1 MSVQNSDAQD
11 NGRTMRNDGG
21 VRVRDGDWRE
31 LAWRLRCEH
40 WDIFRVVLE
49 LLRVRLRTALRAP
62 EVVPPKRGMLP
73 AEDDDEDDVL

>member
-1 MSVQNSDAQD
+1 MASSE
-11 NGRTMRNDGG
+11 MRG
-21 VRVRDGDWRE
+21 GDWRE
-31 LAWRLRCEH
+31 LAWRLRWEH

>member
-1 MSVQNSDAQD
+1 MCI
-11 NGRTMRNDGG
+11 
-21 VRVRDGDWRE
+21 RDS
-31 LAWRLRCEH
+31 
-40 WDIFRVVLE
+40 FRVVLE